1 MKFERIIYGVLL
13 LFIGA
18 VLLLDNFNVIEFYWR
33 NVWSFWPIFLIIA
46 GVKLLLNRNESQLG
60 SKVSLGILIIT
71 LIFLFFKGQENPRN
85 HSWWSDRNDISID
98 IDDSN
103 DGDERVGKNGLHF
116 SEPYLAADS
125 AKKTILNL
133 SAGGTSFNLIG
144 VTDSLFEARVNKKS
158 GNFSL
163 ITNSSDSTNT
173 VTFKMNNKR
182 NGDKNS
188 WSFNTGGNDVDISLN
203 TLPLWE
209 MNIKMGA
216 GEVDFDLSDYKV
228 RELNFDGGAAD
239 VSMKIGDR
247 LPITDVNVKTGV
259 ANVEIKV
266 PANSGCRI
274 KTHTGLSSRDFKGF
288 IKKNDGS
295 YETPNYK
302 ESTNKIFINLDG
314 GLSNFEVD
322 TY

>member
-33 NVWSFWPIFLIIA
+33 NVWSFWPVFLIIA
-46 GVKLLLNRNESQLG
+46 GVKLLLNRNASQLG

-85 HSWWSDRNDISID
+85 QNWWSDRNDIIID
-98 IDDSN
+98 LDDNN
-103 DGDERVGKNGLHF
+103 DGEERVRKNGLHF
-116 SEPYLAADS
+116 SEPYLVADS
-125 AKKTILNL
+125 AKTTILNL
-133 SAGGTSFNLIG
+133 SAGGTSFNLIEA
-144 VTDSLFEARVNKKS
+144 TDSLFEARVNKKS

-163 ITNSSDSTNT
+163 ITSSSDSTKT
-173 VTFKMNNKR
+173 ISFKMKNKR
-182 NGDKNS
+182 NGDRNT
-188 WSFNTGGNDVDISLN
+188 WSFNTGGNNVDISLN
-203 TLPLWE
+203 KLPLWE
-209 MNIKMGA
+209 LNIKMGA
-216 GEVDFDLSDYKV
+216 GEVDFDLADYKV

-239 VSMKIGDR
+239 VSVKIGER

-259 ANVEIKV
+259 ANVEIKI
-266 PANSGCRI
+266 PTNSGCRI
-274 KTHTGLSSRDFKGF
+274 KSHTGLSSRDFKGF
-288 IKKNDGS
+288 IKKSDGS

-302 ESTNKIFINLDG
+302 ESKNKIFINLDG